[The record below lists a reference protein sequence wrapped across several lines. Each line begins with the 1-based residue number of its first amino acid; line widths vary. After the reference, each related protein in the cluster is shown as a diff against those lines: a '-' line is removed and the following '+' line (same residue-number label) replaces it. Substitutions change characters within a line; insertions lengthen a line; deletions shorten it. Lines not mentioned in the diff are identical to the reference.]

1 MRLVVAGLLIHFNVY
16 ARYRGTLS
24 ANHFGLNSIGNPF
37 GTGSF
42 FSLKSLGSEQGRH
55 RSSARNQSAA
65 IALRATDDPVFCDR
79 QGRSRTTLGI
89 HQYDPKLVNGPKRR
103 ECYV

>member
-1 MRLVVAGLLIHFNVY
+1 MRLVVVSLLIPFTVY
-16 ARYRGTLS
+16 ARYRGTLT
-24 ANHFGLNSIGNPF
+24 ANQFDLNSIGNLF

-55 RSSARNQSAA
+55 RSSAHNQSAA
-65 IALRATDDPVFCDR
+65 IALCATDDPVFCDR
-79 QGRSRTTLGI
+79 QGSSRTTLGI
-89 HQYDPKLVNGPKRR
+89 HQRDPKLMNTPKRR